1 MSEPNVD
8 SYKKG
13 KLKMFFFF
21 LFISSFI
28 WILSKFSKEF
38 TATVEANLQY
48 INVPNNTELAKD
60 NPKWVSFDLTTS
72 GFNFIYFKFKKPN
85 IGIDISKYRKNNKLV
100 LDIPNQEFIKI
111 ITTQLKNNI
120 AVKNLSINNL
130 SILLEAINSKKIPI
144 LLVSEISY
152 KSGYKQIESTML
164 QPDSIVITGP
174 KSEID
179 SVKQIKTKLLKASDL
194 FSDFNEEIAIEPPLN
209 DKFSSSIKKVMVTI
223 KVDEFTQKSL
233 TIPIEIINLP
243 KNIDIKLIPESA
255 EISFDVTIKNFNK
268 HQEKDFTVICDFK
281 KRNEKENFMVLEIV
295 NKPDGID
302 EVTIPLNKIDYLI
315 FK

>member
-1 MSEPNVD
+1 MSKPKVD

-48 INVPNNTELAKD
+48 TNVPNNTELAKD

-72 GFNFIYFKFKKPN
+72 GFNFIYFKFKKPS
-85 IGIDISKYRKNNKLV
+85 IDINLSRYRKNKELV
-100 LDIPNQEFIKI
+100 LDISNQEFIKI

-120 AVKNLSINNL
+120 AVKNLSIKNL
-130 SILLEAINSKKIPI
+130 SVLLEAINSKKVPI
-144 LLVSEISY
+144 LLISDISY
-152 KSGYKQIESTML
+152 KSGYKQIENIIL
-164 QPDSIVITGP
+164 QPDSTLITGP

-179 SVKQIKTKLLKASDL
+179 SVKNIKTKLLKVSDV
-194 FSDFNEEIAIEPPLN
+194 FSDFNEEIAIESSLN
-209 DKFSSSIKKVMVTI
+209 DKIATSVKKVKVI
-223 KVDEFTQKSL
+223 VKVDEFTQKSM
-233 TIPIEIINLP
+233 TVPIKLINLP
-243 KNIDIKLIPESA
+243 NDINIKLIPESI

-268 HQEKDFTVICDFK
+268 YQEKDFIVICDFK
-281 KRNEKENFMVLEIV
+281 KRNEEENFMVVELV
-295 NKPDGID
+295 NKPEDLD
-302 EVTIPLNKIDYLI
+302 EVTIQLNKIDYLI